1 MEKTLVIIKPGA
13 IQRGLIGEVIHR
25 LERKGLQLCGIK
37 MMQLNDAI
45 LAEHYAHLVQLPF
58 FKRIKESMMMTPV
71 IVCCWRGLN
80 AVHIVHEMAGKTN
93 GREAT
98 FGTIRGDFS
107 MSVQEN
113 IINTSDTVEN
123 AKEELDRFFTS
134 IEIFEFGPAG
144 LNYNL
149 CILKYASLN
158 VFYAYLSQSISNS
171 TYLLPL
177 YFRVSVST
185 NKIFSYSQKRYPQ
198 RLS

>member
-113 IINTSDTVEN
+113 IIHTSDTVEN

-144 LNYNL
+144 LNYL
-149 CILKYASLN
+149 YAN
-158 VFYAYLSQSISNS
+158 DEI
-171 TYLLPL
+171 
-177 YFRVSVST
+177 
-185 NKIFSYSQKRYPQ
+185 
-198 RLS
+198 